1 MSKAILVSIRPR
13 YVTDI
18 LNRKKTIEIR
28 KKCPTMFK
36 DLKPYEALNQPVEV
50 YIYCTLRPRVKDEFN
65 NPKYNGLVVA
75 KFKLHSVEEI
85 KYDCMSDRYATDTLN
100 AEQLLEQG
108 CIDQARLQKYLK
120 SRSGYAWH
128 ISDLEIL
135 EQEKTLAD
143 FKRIKDGELVDLTR
157 PPQSYFFIETED

>member
-1 MSKAILVSIRPR
+1 MSKAILVSIRPK

-28 KKCPTMFK
+28 KKLPRCEMPI
-36 DLKPYEALNQPVEV
+36 DC

-65 NPKYNGLVVA
+65 NPKYNGLIVA

-85 KYDCMSDRYATDTLN
+85 KPVVADTYVTETLSH
-100 AEQLLEQG
+100 EEILELG
-108 CIDQARLQKYLK
+108 CIDHERLHKYLK
-120 SRSGYAWH
+120 GKTGYAWH

-135 EQEKTLAD
+135 EQEKHLGD
-143 FKRIKDGELVDLTR
+143 FKRIKDGEIVDLTR